1 MPVHTLLGPA
11 LIVEFSRSDDG
22 RGFFNQTYQACELER
37 AIGRPLRLRQ
47 GNHSRS
53 QRDVLRGF
61 HLEPWD
67 KLAYVVRGTAL
78 FAVADLRID
87 SETFGSVATVL
98 LGDAPG
104 RPARVFVPRGFANA
118 FLCLTEVDYVNEVS
132 EEFDAVNR
140 QGVIWNDPTLGV
152 PWPAVEPV
160 LSESDRRLPTVAKL
174 FPNSPRR
181 RNRTSSVPSTKDPSD
196 GG

>member
-1 MPVHTLLGPA
+1 MPVHTLLGTA
-11 LIVEFSRSDDG
+11 LIVEFSRADDG
-22 RGFFNQTYQACELER
+22 RGFFNQTYQAGELER
-37 AIGRPLRLRQ
+37 VIGRPLRLRQ

-53 QRDVLRGF
+53 RRHVLRGF

-67 KLAYVVRGTAL
+67 KLAYVVRGTVL
-78 FAVADLRID
+78 FAVADLRVD

-118 FLCLTEVDYVNEVS
+118 FFCLTEVDYVNDVS
-132 EEFDAVNR
+132 EEFDPANR

-152 PWPAVEPV
+152 AWPAVEPV
-160 LSESDRRLPTVAKL
+160 LSESDRRLPTLAEL
-174 FPNSPRR
+174 YRHHPRCWSDEGLIFPARK
-181 RNRTSSVPSTKDPSD
+181 T
-196 GG
+196 G